1 MARVRLEA
9 AAPAAPADRTRAPQV
24 RRDLV
29 PRPQL
34 CALLEEGA
42 GRALTLVSAPAGFGK
57 TTLLAEWASTTKR
70 PVAWLSLD
78 EADADP
84 ALFRADLAEALGWVR
99 DPAAV
104 VLDGYERVA
113 DPRSAAA
120 IWGLVQDV
128 PAEVQVVLAG
138 RVDPPFPLDA
148 LRARGELLEIRT
160 GELRM
165 SDAEAAELL
174 HRALGGSLAVRELLR
189 QIDRCEGW
197 PAALRLV
204 AESADADLTELVLRD
219 ILDAHPEELDFL
231 LRTSVLDELSGPLCD
246 AVLGTSGTAATL
258 RRIERQNLL
267 LEPVADRGGRCRL
280 HGELRRVLRAEL
292 ERTAPELVPALHL
305 RAAAWLRR
313 SGEGDAAIEHAL
325 LGGGWAEARQGITR
339 SWRRLVD
346 SGGQARVLG
355 WLERMPE
362 ELVAGDP
369 RLGLV
374 RAWLLLLD
382 GRRDASEAS
391 LEAARRAAVSHR
403 SARRLRGAVG
413 REGVLLHCVVP
424 WDDVGSALVLARR
437 AHRTARSGLRRG
449 LASWALGWA
458 SWWSGDLEG
467 ATAALA
473 GIGDAPLVVRCAAQ
487 AVLSR
492 IELERGREERALEL
506 ARELDRALRLERL
519 ADLPELGMAAT
530 ALGAAEAAISPGSGA
545 LAQLERG
552 IRLRRAWGSP
562 LEAADALVMAAPSA
576 AAVVGRRQAAT
587 MLAEARRLVAEC
599 PDPGVLAERLRRAER
614 SSLPPSDRLR
624 YDPVLSERELAVLRL
639 LAGGLSKREI
649 GAELYLPF
657 TAVHSHTKAIYRKLG
672 VSSRLEAVAR
682 AHELGVG

>member
-1 MARVRLEA
+1 MARVRLEEV
-9 AAPAAPADRTRAPQV
+9 AAPVERTRPPLLRPDV
-24 RRDLV
+24 V
-29 PRPQL
+29 PRPRL

-57 TTLLAEWASTTKR
+57 TTLLAEWAATTER
-70 PVAWLSLD
+70 RVAWLSLD
-78 EADADP
+78 DADADP
-84 ALFRADLAEALGWVR
+84 GVFRSDLAEAMAAVP
-99 DPAAV
+99 DPAAL

-113 DPRSAAA
+113 DARSAAA

-128 PAEVQVVLAG
+128 PAELQVVLAG
-138 RVDPPFPLDA
+138 RVDPPFPLDG
-148 LRARGELLEIRT
+148 LRERGALLEIRT
-160 GELRM
+160 GDLRM

-219 ILDAHPEELDFL
+219 LLASHPEELDFL
-231 LRTSVLDELSGPLCD
+231 VRTSVLDELSGPLCD
-246 AVLGTSGTAATL
+246 AVLGTSGAAATL
-258 RRIERQNLL
+258 SRIERENLL
-267 LEPVADRGGRCRL
+267 VEPVADRGERYRL

-292 ERTAPELVPALHL
+292 ERTAPELVPTLEL
-305 RAAAWLRR
+305 RAAAWHRR
-313 SGEGDAAIEHAL
+313 EGEGDAAIEHAL
-325 LGGGWAEARQGITR
+325 LGGGWAEARRGIPR
-339 SWRRLVD
+339 AWRRLVD
-346 SGGQARVLG
+346 GGEQARVLD

-362 ELVAGDP
+362 EVVAGDP

-374 RAWLLLLD
+374 RAWVMLLD
-382 GRRDASEAS
+382 GRRDESEAS
-391 LEAARRAAVSHR
+391 LERARRAAATLR
-403 SARRLRGAVG
+403 SGRRLRGSVG

-437 AHRTARSGLRRG
+437 ARRTARSGLRRG
-449 LASWALGWA
+449 LASWALGWT
-458 SWWSGDLEG
+458 SWWSGDLEE
-467 ATAALA
+467 AAAALGDVA
-473 GIGDAPLVVRCAAQ
+473 DAPLLVRHAAQ
-487 AVLSR
+487 AILSR
-492 IELERGREERALEL
+492 IELERGREERALDL
-506 ARELDRALRLERL
+506 ARQLDRRLRLERL

-562 LEAADALVMAAPSA
+562 LETADALVTAARPA
-576 AAVVGRRQAAT
+576 ADVAGRRQAAT
-587 MLAEARRLVAEC
+587 MLAEARRLVGAC
-599 PDPGVLAERLRRAER
+599 ADPGVLAERLGRVER
-614 SSLPPSDRLR
+614 ELLSPPDRLR
-624 YDPVLSERELAVLRL
+624 QDPVLSDRELAVLRL

-657 TAVHSHTKAIYRKLG
+657 TTVHSDTKAIYRKLG